1 MTFTG
6 RIDVAAPGGPIIAGR
21 QVFEGVIV
29 DHTPEGIPFVDFFEE
44 ISATGNFPDFE
55 AFAAARC
62 AFLTDP

>member
-1 MTFTG
+1 MSLHP
-6 RIDVAAPGGPIIAGR
+6 AAPSSLVDRSSRA
-21 QVFEGVIV
+21 VIV